1 MGFAKMPIYEYECP
15 ECYRMEER
23 WANDWE
29 HYTKQPECLC
39 GKTMVKKPSAPAI
52 QFKGSGFYE
61 TDYKEKK

>member
-15 ECYRMEER
+15 ECHKIEES
-23 WANDWE
+23 WLGVNAVPSIC
-29 HYTKQPECLC
+29 YTFTKLI
-39 GKTMVKKPSAPAI
+39 VKKVSAPAI